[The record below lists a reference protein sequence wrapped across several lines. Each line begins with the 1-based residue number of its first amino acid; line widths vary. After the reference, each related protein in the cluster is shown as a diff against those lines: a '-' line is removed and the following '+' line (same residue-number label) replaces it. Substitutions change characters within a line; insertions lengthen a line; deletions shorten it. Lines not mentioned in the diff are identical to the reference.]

1 MAVADAVAGTDVTD
15 TVVTDTIAAIATAS
29 GQGGVGI
36 VRVSGPLSRGITEKV
51 TGSCPPPRYA
61 HYGDFVDT
69 DGSILDKGLS
79 LFFPSPNS
87 FTGEDVAEFHAHGG
101 PVVLDLLLNTIL
113 AHGARPARAGEF
125 SERAYLNDKI
135 DLAQA
140 EAIADL
146 IAADSEQAARA
157 AMCSLQGVFST
168 RVHEL
173 VEALIQFRIH
183 VESAL
188 DFPEEE
194 IDFLADNIIA
204 EKLNAIIT
212 SLDDLRASASQGR
225 LLKEGMHVV
234 IAGKPN
240 AGKSSLLNRLAGQES
255 AIVTDIPGTTRDIL
269 REHIQIDGLPIHI
282 IDTAGLR
289 DSEDVVEQEGIRRA
303 HEAIEKADRILYMMT
318 DESDLPDENSLPAG
332 IPLTL
337 IRNKID
343 LTGEPAA
350 IEETEQGT
358 RVYTRIYLS
367 VKTGEGIELLK
378 QHLKKSMGYQ
388 QSIEGQFI
396 ARRRHLDAIDKAAE
410 HLALAEKHLNQQQAG
425 ELLAEECRLAQQ
437 ELSSLTG
444 EFSSDDLLG
453 RIFSDFCI
461 GK

>member
-1 MAVADAVAGTDVTD
+1 MAGADADVADT
-15 TVVTDTIAAIATAS
+15 TVVADSIAAIATAS

-36 VRVSGPLSRGITEKV
+36 VRVSGPLSRNITEKIS
-51 TGSCPPPRYA
+51 GSCPPPRFA
-61 HYGDFVDT
+61 HYGDFVDAE
-69 DGSILDKGLS
+69 GSTLDKGLT

-87 FTGEDVAEFHAHGG
+87 FTGEDVVEFHAHGG

-113 AHGARPARAGEF
+113 GYGARPARAGEF

-173 VEALIQFRIH
+173 VEALIKFRIH

-194 IDFLADNIIA
+194 IDFLADKVIS
-204 EKLNAIIT
+204 EKLNDIIT
-212 SLDDLRASASQGR
+212 RLDELRASASQGR
-225 LLKEGMHVV
+225 LLKEGMQVV

-240 AGKSSLLNRLAGQES
+240 AGKSSLLNRLAGQEA

-303 HEAIEKADRILYMMT
+303 REAIEKADRILYMMT
-318 DESDLPDENSLPAG
+318 DETDMPDEKSLPENIA
-332 IPLTL
+332 LTL

-343 LTGEPAA
+343 LSGESAA

-358 RVYTRIYLS
+358 RVYLS
-367 VKTGEGIELLK
+367 AKTGDGIDLLK
-378 QHLKKSMGYQ
+378 QHLKSSMGYQ
-388 QSIEGQFI
+388 QSSEGQFI
-396 ARRRHLDAIDKAAE
+396 ARRRHLDAIDAAAE
-410 HLALAEKHLNQQQAG
+410 YLVDAEKHLNVNQAG

-437 ELSSLTG
+437 ELSSITG